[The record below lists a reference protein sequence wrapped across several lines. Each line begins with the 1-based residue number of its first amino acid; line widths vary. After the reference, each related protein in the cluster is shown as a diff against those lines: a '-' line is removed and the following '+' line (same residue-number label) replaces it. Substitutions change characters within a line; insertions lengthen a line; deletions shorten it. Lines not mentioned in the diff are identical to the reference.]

1 MKAQICSIVKRS
13 SFFANC
19 VAKKYADVI
28 DACTALLQLS
38 LMVTKGT
45 LYRTFLSTF
54 FQGDIRCQG
63 FRNLFSLLKLR
74 KKMFLHKNASMQNMA
89 LKKIR
94 CNVLFPSTFIEIA
107 WCHLVIICDL
117 VNPFLTRHLLCKW
130 SQTPIELT
138 QSLYE
143 LVSVRGILTSNP

>member
-1 MKAQICSIVKRS
+1 MKTTMTSRTSYLDLNHNIELWRHQNEQLVQTTNLAISSSSAQ
-13 SFFANC
+13 
-19 VAKKYADVI
+19 
-28 DACTALLQLS
+28 
-38 LMVTKGT
+38 
-45 LYRTFLSTF
+45 TFLSTF

-94 CNVLFPSTFIEIA
+94 CNVLFPSTFMEIA